1 MELLLELLPRHFLYT
16 AVYFRMLGAAS
27 RPVHCRAGESGPDIE
42 HQTSEASTPHTTP
55 NPVLV
60 VSGLSKR
67 VGRKLL
73 FESLSFTVRKGE
85 TLFITGPSGVGK
97 TQLLRS
103 IAGLDPIES
112 EAGATG
118 RISLDGITQDDYPS
132 LPAWRV
138 QIAYIPQSQK
148 GFTDTPAE
156 FYFKVQRFRAQ
167 RNRPRGDLPALIHYL
182 GLEQSTLHQPFHSLS
197 GGQAQRVHLAIA
209 VALGPAFLLL
219 DEPTSALDT
228 ESARK
233 VERLLKQSGC
243 GLIWVS
249 HDRTQ
254 LARVG
259 GRVLDLS
266 TGVFSCVAN
275 TPPLS
280 PEQFV
285 RSSLPKSREVTNRA
299 YIFNNTEGGAS
310 DEDDTSPVGDEYHG
324 ASGVSVV
331 RQLDA

>member
-1 MELLLELLPRHFLYT
+1 MARAPRLLFCLRMTDVVSGPVPSPRGDLD
-16 AVYFRMLGAAS
+16 
-27 RPVHCRAGESGPDIE
+27 PDIE
-42 HQTSEASTPHTTP
+42 HQTSVDYASQPTS

-67 VGRKLL
+67 VGPRRKLL
-73 FESLSFTVRKGE
+73 FQSLSFTVRKGE

-103 IAGLDPIES
+103 IAGLDPIDFD
-112 EAGATG
+112 AGDTG
-118 RISLDGITQDDYPS
+118 RISLSGVSQCDYPS
-132 LPAWRV
+132 LPEWRV
-138 QIAYIPQSQK
+138 QISYIPQSQR

-156 FYFKVQRFRAQ
+156 FYFKVQRFCAQ

-233 VERLLKQSGC
+233 VERLLRQSGC

-254 LARVG
+254 LGRVG

-266 TGVFSCVAN
+266 TGAFSCVAN

-285 RSSLPKSREVTNRA
+285 RSSLPKSREIKNRA
-299 YIFNNTEGGAS
+299 YIFNNLKGSAS
-310 DEDDTSPVGDEYHG
+310 DADDTTLVANEHDGP
-324 ASGVSVV
+324 SGGTVV
-331 RQLDA
+331 RRLDA